1 MSAKEELVVEV
12 ESAKERIGEVV
23 TEVNGVIERIAE
35 TQTTVEAVMGAPDP
49 MFAEASEKLR
59 EAADAVLAVND
70 QLDEAINLINAAGQQ
85 SSL

>member
-12 ESAKERIGEVV
+12 ESAKERIAEVV

-35 TQTTVEAVMGAPDP
+35 TQSTVEAVMGEPDQA
-49 MFAEASEKLR
+49 FADAAEKLR
-59 EAADAVLAVND
+59 GAAEAVLAVND
-70 QLDEAINLINAAGQQ
+70 QLDEAINLINSAGQQ